1 MSAVFVR
8 KLHRPTNEG
17 FSFSL
22 EPLGCR
28 DVSGSPIG
36 VARSPSPLP
45 HRKSMAF
52 RGSTMSKFDKSKVSP
67 NEISKSKAPSRRKFL
82 KSAVALGGFGA
93 FGAYSS
99 AAVLGAPYRGGQ
111 DRKPAARGKSFTEI
125 AEGETINIGIIGTGG
140 MGTGH
145 CHAIANLAKN
155 GNEDVNIVAV
165 SDVAIPRMNDIAI
178 LLSEK
183 QGIEVA
189 QYQDYKDLLA
199 RDDIHGV
206 LIATPEHWHADCAI
220 DAILAGKDV
229 YVEKPMTYDLAAGV
243 RLFDVANANDQIVQV
258 GTQKVMKPKYN
269 RAKEL
274 IASGAIG
281 KPVWSQTSYCR
292 NSPNGEWNY
301 YGIDERVQPGT
312 TLDWEKWCEPLGL
325 VDWDPLIYFRWR
337 RYHEYS
343 TGVIGDLLVHEM
355 TPLVWAIDAGWPTRV
370 SGMGGRYIDKEM
382 DNFDSVNLTIQ
393 FEKDH
398 TMIVAG
404 STANDTGLETLVRG
418 HEGDMH
424 LGGNNVS
431 VTPQRP
437 YVDDID
443 PLQEQFAGINDQDM
457 LRLNWMSSM
466 RTRKPNAS
474 NVEMALKI
482 MVIVDLAHRSMW
494 EGKTFNFD
502 PETFTVTSA

>member
-1 MSAVFVR
+1 MS
-8 KLHRPTNEG
+8 E
-17 FSFSL
+17 
-22 EPLGCR
+22 
-28 DVSGSPIG
+28 
-36 VARSPSPLP
+36 
-45 HRKSMAF
+45 
-52 RGSTMSKFDKSKVSP
+52 SKR
-67 NEISKSKAPSRRKFL
+67 SKANAPTRRKFL
-82 KSAVALGGFGA
+82 KHAAALGGASVMGSI
-93 FGAYSS
+93 SS
-99 AAVLGAPYRGGQ
+99 VQAMGAPYDGNQ
-111 DRKPAARGKSFTEI
+111 ERKPAAKGKSFTP
-125 AEGETINIGIIGTGG
+125 IGADEQIRIGVIGTGG

-145 CHAIANLAKN
+145 CHAIKNLNRN
-155 GNEDVNIVAV
+155 GNENVHIVAV
-165 SDVAIPRMNDIAI
+165 SDVAIPRMDDIAKI
-178 LLSEK
+178 LSEQ

-189 QYQDYKDLLA
+189 QYQDYREMLA

-220 DAILAGKDV
+220 DAIMAGKDV
-229 YVEKPMTYDLAAGV
+229 YVEKPMTYDLAEGI
-243 RLFDVANANDQIVQV
+243 RLFDVANANEQIVQV
-258 GTQKVMKPKYN
+258 GTQKVMLPKYN

-274 IASGAIG
+274 IAQGAIG

-382 DNFDSVNLTIQ
+382 DNFDSVNLMIQ
-393 FEKDH
+393 FEQDH

-418 HEGDMH
+418 HEADMH

-431 VTPQRP
+431 VSPQRV
-437 YVDDID
+437 YVDDVD
-443 PLQEQFAGINDQDM
+443 PIKEQFGGINDQDM

-466 RTRKPNAS
+466 RTREPNAS
-474 NVEMALKI
+474 NVDMALKI

-494 EGKTFNFD
+494 DGKTFDFD
-502 PETFTVTSA
+502 PETFTVSSQ